1 MPLPFAIPAA
11 TTSAPLLQFAGRGVQ
26 AAGAL
31 AILERVLGLATGAA
45 RSAAAS
51 PGQALQAGNTTA
63 GKYTVSPSNEASV
76 YTSALYNNAFDTLLQ
91 LAQLSDGSS
100 RIDPEALIANARE
113 KNLAALRE
121 TRAGE
126 IALGELDVMQAT
138 NPAIAQG
145 AATTVTSA
153 DDLLG
158 QVMESILSNARVGAD
173 AAVGQVI

>member
-1 MPLPFAIPAA
+1 MALPFAAQTA
-11 TTSAPLLQFAGRGVQ
+11 APLLQFAGRGVQ

-31 AILERVLGLATGAA
+31 ALIERLLSLSTGAVQ
-45 RSAAAS
+45 SAAAS

-63 GKYTVSPSNEASV
+63 GKYTVSPSTEASV
-76 YTSALYNNAFDTLLQ
+76 YTSSLFNNAFDTLLQ
-91 LAQLSDGSS
+91 IANLSDGSS
-100 RIDPEALIANARE
+100 RIDPEELIAGARE

-126 IALGELDVMQAT
+126 IALGELAVMQAT

-145 AATTVTSA
+145 AATAVTSA

-158 QVMESILSNARVGAD
+158 QVVNSILSNARVSAD